1 MALNCA
7 REGLDWISGKIFSQ
21 KKCEALKQAVQGGG
35 EVIIPGGVQGK
46 GRMWH

>member
-7 REGLDWISGKIFSQ
+7 REGFSQ

-35 EVIIPGGVQGK
+35 EVIISGGVQGK